1 MSFRLT
7 MKTIVPK
14 KLEFL
19 QESRAGRR
27 RLKPGLRGREE
38 LVSWKET
45 SQGPE
50 NLSDSSAGELE
61 AQTVVW
67 AGLLPHLDCFLLN
80 NTRK

>member
-1 MSFRLT
+1 MKLGFR
-7 MKTIVPK
+7 
-14 KLEFL
+14 
-19 QESRAGRR
+19 
-27 RLKPGLRGREE
+27 REE

-45 SQGPE
+45 SQGPK

-67 AGLLPHLDCFLLN
+67 AGLLPHLDCLLLN